1 MFFAI
6 AVDVFLSEGK
16 IVWCLTTREMLCAHN
31 FVFVCETLGGLEDA
45 VEIAGD
51 VQEVEGGILV
61 QWEEFERRKNK
72 DGSE

>member
-1 MFFAI
+1 
-6 AVDVFLSEGK
+6 
-16 IVWCLTTREMLCAHN
+16 MLCAHN

-51 VQEVEGGILV
+51 VHEVEGGILV